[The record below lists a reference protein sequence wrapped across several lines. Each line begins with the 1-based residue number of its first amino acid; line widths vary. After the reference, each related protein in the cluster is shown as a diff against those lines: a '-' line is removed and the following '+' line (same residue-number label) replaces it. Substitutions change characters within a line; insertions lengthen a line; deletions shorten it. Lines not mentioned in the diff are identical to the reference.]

1 MISQKY
7 IQAWKTHAPWPQPS
21 QIEQDLIIGRA
32 LCELYN
38 EPKIQE
44 ALAFRGGTALQKI
57 FFDKPT
63 RYSEDIDLVQ
73 IPKEAFGDM
82 IDLIRSKLDSW
93 LGKPQIDRK
102 TGRVTMRYRYD
113 SEIEPVETMKL
124 KIETNTGEHFSVMG
138 YHKIPFKME
147 SEWYTGS
154 CEITTFHVEEIMGTK
169 LRALYQRRKGR
180 DLYDFGKAFEHFE
193 KLDDAK
199 VVECF
204 LKYME
209 HGGVRVSRAE
219 FEKAIYEKRRD
230 SAFRDDIE
238 PLLAEDNSKFDP
250 DKAFD
255 ELLERLIVKI
265 PGEPWKGVGKR

>member
-7 IQAWKTHAPWPQPS
+7 IQEWKTHAPWPQPS
-21 QIEQDLIIGRA
+21 QVEQDLIIGRA
-32 LCELYN
+32 LCELYS

-73 IPKEAFGDM
+73 IPREAFGDM

-102 TGRVTMRYRYD
+102 TGRLTMRYRYQ
-113 SEIEPVETMKL
+113 SEIEPVESMKL

-138 YHKIPFKME
+138 YQRIPFKMD

-180 DLYDFGKAFEHFE
+180 DLYDFAKAFEHFNG
-193 KLDDAK
+193 LDDAK

-209 HGGVRVSRAE
+209 YGGVKVSRAE
-219 FEKAIYEKRRD
+219 FEQAIHDKRKD

-238 PLLAEDNSKFDP
+238 PLLTEGRSVFNP

-255 ELLERLIVKI
+255 DLLRRLIARL
-265 PGEPWKGVGKR
+265 PGDPWKGKR